1 MGKVTLSGQ
10 NNVTSPNGN
19 SLALFVDGA
28 TGVMK
33 VKDIMGNV
41 QPLSDFIPAIK
52 YGSFFSTVTQSA
64 ITINTPIAMTF
75 NTEYFSSGV
84 SVVSNSQITVDT
96 DGIYNLQFSAQLDR
110 ISTSG
115 VDKIDIWFRTQG
127 VDVPNT
133 NTSVTISGGANQA
146 KLVASW
152 NIYLQLTAGQYVELM
167 YSVSD
172 LQIKLLAQAENL
184 LVPHPATPSVIVTIE
199 KIN

>member
-1 MGKVTLSGQ
+1 MGNVTKSQQ
-10 NNVTSPNGN
+10 NNITSPNGN
-19 SLALFVDGA
+19 SLAVFVEST

-33 VKDIMGNV
+33 VKDIMGNI
-41 QPLSDFIPAIK
+41 QPLSDFTPSII

-84 SVVSNSQITVDT
+84 SVVSNSQITVNT

-115 VDKIDIWFRTQG
+115 VDKIDIWFRRQG
-127 VDVPNT
+127 IDVPNT
-133 NTSVTISGGANQA
+133 NTSVTISGSANQA
-146 KLVASW
+146 KVVASW

-184 LVPHPATPSVIVTIE
+184 VVPHPATPSVIVTIE

>member
-1 MGKVTLSGQ
+1 MG
-10 NNVTSPNGN
+10 NVTRSQANNILSPNGN
-19 SLALFVDGA
+19 SLALFVEGT
-28 TGVMK
+28 TGIIT
-33 VKDIMGNV
+33 VKDVMGV
-41 QPLSDFIPAIK
+41 TQPLSDFLPTSTF
-52 YGSFFSTVTQSA
+52 GSFCSTITQSA

-84 SVVSNSQITVDT
+84 SVLSNSQITVDT

-110 ISTSG
+110 VSTSG

-133 NTSVTISGGANQA
+133 NTSVTISGSANQA

-152 NIYLQLTAGQYVELM
+152 NIYLQLTAGQYVEIM

-172 LQIKLLAQAENL
+172 LQIKLLAQNENL